1 MATKQTTMPK
11 KATRTTEPETV
22 TKTKAAARTTE
33 PDNSVARRLAF
44 EEKKQDNAPPPQS
57 GSLPP
62 LPDEKSQS
70 ASSEWMAK
78 VKVPEGLIKQ
88 RGEGRTVDAVRKD
101 MACYKLGADTMEK
114 KMSGMLI
121 APEPTK
127 EAQVAYVQEHLG
139 DGPERKKALPLTGSG
154 RTTEAVAEDINL
166 VIAGAMRLAA
176 SGSGSLPP
184 LPDEKSQSASSEWM
198 AKV

>member
-127 EAQVAYVQEHLG
+127 EAQVAYVQEHLS
-139 DGPERKKALPLTGSG
+139 DVPERERVDILPLTGSG
-154 RTTEAVAEDINL
+154 RTAPAVAADIDL
-166 VIAGAMRLAA
+166 VIAGAMHVAA
-176 SGSGSLPP
+176 QPQVELS
-184 LPDEKSQSASSEWM
+184 
-198 AKV
+198 

>member
-101 MACYKLGADTMEK
+101 MACYKLGADTME
-114 KMSGMLI
+114 
-121 APEPTK
+121 
-127 EAQVAYVQEHLG
+127 
-139 DGPERKKALPLTGSG
+139 
-154 RTTEAVAEDINL
+154 
-166 VIAGAMRLAA
+166 
-176 SGSGSLPP
+176 
-184 LPDEKSQSASSEWM
+184 
-198 AKV
+198 